1 MSCAHI
7 LHMIPG
13 YREKASALET
23 EMVENRST
31 HRLQSGDAA
40 ATWPS
45 AGSLARPRLISL
57 DSLYPATPPELTLT
71 GPSHGLLCRLEH
83 IADPL

>member
-1 MSCAHI
+1 
-7 LHMIPG
+7 MIPG
-13 YREKASALET
+13 YREKASALEP
-23 EMVENRST
+23 ELVEYRSM
-31 HRLQSGDAA
+31 HRLQSGGSA

-45 AGSLARPRLISL
+45 AGSLAKPRLTSL
-57 DSLYPATPPELTLT
+57 DSLYPATPPELALT